1 MFGIST
7 FWLSGASFRLA
18 PQNFGGLLQCSKRT
32 LENIESRFQP
42 FQQKKIFSVNGTIA
56 PPSR

>member
-18 PQNFGGLLQCSKRT
+18 PQNFGGLLQRRFYRPLTAFFKR
-32 LENIESRFQP
+32 LQRRNSLF
-42 FQQKKIFSVNGTIA
+42 G
-56 PPSR
+56 